1 MQCGHN
7 LLRARN
13 AAVRTPS
20 GSGAAP
26 QSGSIRGYPLRPV
39 SPPTAAESRVAG
51 RVYAPAYKHPLRA
64 PLGCDSA
71 RLKFRAGSAS
81 RSPEAAHLNVDYHEL
96 TNGRWGYSEYSEQAK
111 ALAACAAQSA
121 TRKPQHPAM
130 QPGEAQP
137 HQCSHTHT
145 HTHRHTH
152 ARTRTHTR
160 ARTCSRARTHK
171 HQACAHTARRE
182 GLQMGPRRGM
192 RCGWRCAHR
201 LC

>member
-39 SPPTAAESRVAG
+39 SPPTAADSRVAE

-96 TNGRWGYSEYSEQAK
+96 TNGRWGTPSTPSK
-111 ALAACAAQSA
+111 LKRS
-121 TRKPQHPAM
+121 
-130 QPGEAQP
+130 P
-137 HQCSHTHT
+137 HAPPSRPRANHSTPQCSPARLSRTSAHTRTHT
-145 HTHRHTH
+145 HTDTRTHAH
-152 ARTRTHTR
+152 ARTHECKAPRTR
-160 ARTCSRARTHK
+160 ASPPPPPSR
-171 HQACAHTARRE
+171 RR
-182 GLQMGPRRGM
+182 
-192 RCGWRCAHR
+192 
-201 LC
+201 